1 MLFLVSLIGIV
12 YSTQLTL
19 VEPSLT
25 IPSTKNASMPVNVAD
40 FGYVPYGRTVSG
52 NLTYIENTCNPLNI
66 TLNSTIVLTM
76 GATCKFLAQAMNVQ
90 SAGGKMLVIIY
101 NHEEDISNF
110 LLIAEYGSQQSF
122 IPTMMINKADGE
134 FLIEELKTMS
144 IYVSVS
150 FELKQQE
157 IVDLQYF
164 LSSFDLFSYLFLD
177 EFLPFAKQ
185 MINKITFDPIYIQ
198 FYCKE
203 CERTGYKATNQNCI
217 SGGRYCGQDPDS
229 NGPLTGRDVILEDL
243 RQICILQKYDLIT
256 WWNYMIFFNKLCFN
270 NYQECPSKIM
280 KSISINETT
289 ISNCMTSSF
298 VGNNQLLDDNTL
310 LKEQRFKIMRNHQVY
325 WPSLYINGEF
335 YKGDL
340 YLNNANESTVFNV
353 DDFAVLEAICDGFL
367 DDSRPT
373 LCNATGFFSIQ
384 DGEIKDQTS
393 SLIIILIWVGIS
405 MLVLFLLLISFL
417 FIRRMMLKKVRDDV
431 GSQVDTYLKN
441 YYKMPEAQ

>member
-40 FGYVPYGRTVSG
+40 FGYVPYGRTVGG
-52 NLTYIENTCNPLNI
+52 NLTYVENTCNPLNI
-66 TLNSTIVLTM
+66 TLNSNIVLTM

-134 FLIEELKTMS
+134 FLIEKLESMT
-144 IYVSVS
+144 IYAQVS

-164 LSSFDLFSYLFLD
+164 LSSFDVLSYLFLD

-203 CERTGYKATNQNCI
+203 CEKTGYKATNQNCI
-217 SGGRYCGQDPDS
+217 SGGRYCGQDPDQ

-256 WWNYMIFFNKLCFN
+256 WWNYMILFNELCFN

-280 KSISINETT
+280 KSISINET
-289 ISNCMTSSF
+289 IVNDCMTSSF
-298 VGNNQLLDDNTL
+298 VGKNTLLDDNTI
-310 LKEQRFKIMRNHQVY
+310 LKEQRYKIMRNHQVY

-340 YLNNANESTVFNV
+340 YLNNADESTVFDV

-373 LCNATGFFSIQ
+373 LCNATGFFSIK
-384 DGEIKDQTS
+384 DGELQDCKYNQ
-393 SLIIILIWVGIS
+393 
-405 MLVLFLLLISFL
+405 
-417 FIRRMMLKKVRDDV
+417 FIFQK
-431 GSQVDTYLKN
+431 QV
-441 YYKMPEAQ
+441 P